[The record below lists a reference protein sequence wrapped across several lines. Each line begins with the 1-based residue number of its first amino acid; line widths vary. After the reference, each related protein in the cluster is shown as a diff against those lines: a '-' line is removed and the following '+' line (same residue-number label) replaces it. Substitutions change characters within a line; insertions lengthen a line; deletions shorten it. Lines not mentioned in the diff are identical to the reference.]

1 MSVRKEKFFA
11 LASLDY
17 DGKTITDLRKLFRK
31 SLDSG
36 IHGICSSPY
45 LEGQKPGDML
55 SESQIRKR
63 LEIIKPYTEWIRT
76 FSCTDGNEFIP
87 KIAKEM
93 AHPMYLLFG

>member
-45 LEGQKPGDML
+45 SEGQRPGDIL
-55 SESQIRKR
+55 SESHK
-63 LEIIKPYTEWIRT
+63 II
-76 FSCTDGNEFIP
+76 
-87 KIAKEM
+87 
-93 AHPMYLLFG
+93 YLILSTSGQVSYSFCSQK